1 MTRLRWR
8 TVLIAVGACAFSVL
22 AVPAK
27 TKIVESEGKKVP
39 GEAPPRKILVLV
51 VASDSKVRATFEEVI
66 AGELSLRGATA
77 IASNVAFPELPK
89 ERGPFEAKL
98 VADGFD
104 AVTVSR
110 LVSRDDKL
118 EWKEGHESYRSDYQG
133 MDCWGGYWYTYQQV
147 FVPGYL
153 EKETTVRARTDLW
166 RTSGAQGSKGR
177 LVWSGTSQTLDPTTA
192 PQAAR
197 EVGAAVAKA
206 LAKAKLI

>member
-1 MTRLRWR
+1 MTQRGFRSIGVVAVICGL
-8 TVLIAVGACAFSVL
+8 AVGAAN
-22 AVPAK
+22 AK
-27 TKIVESEGKKVP
+27 TKIVATTEGEKSNE
-39 GEAPPRKILVLV
+39 GPPRKILVLA
-51 VASDSKVRATFEEVI
+51 VAADPITRAAYEDVI

-77 IASNVAFPELPK
+77 VASHLAFPELPK

-110 LVSRDDKL
+110 LVGSENKIKV
-118 EWKEGHESYRSDYQG
+118 KEGHTSYGTTYQG
-133 MDCWGGYWYTYQQV
+133 TDMWGGYWYTYQEV

-153 EKETTVRARTDLW
+153 EKETRVRARTELW
-166 RTSGAQGSKGR
+166 RTSGKGGR
-177 LVWSGTSQTLDPTTA
+177 LAWSGTSETLDPRTA
-192 PQAAR
+192 AQAAR